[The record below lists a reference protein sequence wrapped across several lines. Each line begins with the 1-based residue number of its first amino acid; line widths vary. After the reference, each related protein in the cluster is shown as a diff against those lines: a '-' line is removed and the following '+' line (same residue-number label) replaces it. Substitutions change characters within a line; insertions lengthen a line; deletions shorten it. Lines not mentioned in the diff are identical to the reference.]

1 MALDEAVVQAAVRIE
16 KIFIPHGMRQRETA
30 FQRQKA
36 DRAGDGPDEVRFAH
50 YTTAEAA
57 LNIIRTKR
65 IWMRNTTCMVDY
77 REVQHGFDILK
88 DYFDPV
94 RTKQFADELDKS
106 VPGAAME
113 AINRFDGW
121 WRSNLSLNLFVAC
134 LSEHSSK
141 EDMHG
146 RLSMWR
152 AFGSGSTRVAIVI
165 KIPRY
170 SEAAGALG
178 LMFSPVSYLTREEFH
193 AVIAE
198 VLSNVSK
205 EQQFLRSVDRA
216 VVVNFI
222 FMMLLSGVACLK
234 HEGFR
239 EELEWRA
246 IYAPQLWPSKFMET
260 SIEVLNGVPQ
270 HVHKI
275 PLDGSVVP
283 ELASLDI
290 AHCFD
295 RLIIGPSSYPWAIGN
310 AFAEEL
316 GRVGVVDPHLKIVAS
331 GIPIRSAN

>member
-1 MALDEAVVQAAVRIE
+1 MALDEAAIQTAVRIE
-16 KIFIPHGMRQRETA
+16 KIFIPYGMRQREAA
-30 FQRQKA
+30 FDRQRA
-36 DRAGDGPDEVRFAH
+36 DRAGNGPDEVRFAH

-77 REVQHGFDILK
+77 REVQHGFDILR
-88 DYFDPV
+88 DYFSPE
-94 RTKQFADELDKS
+94 RIKQFADALDKS
-106 VPGAAME
+106 VPGAAVE

-121 WRSNLSLNLFVAC
+121 WQNNLSLNLFVAC
-134 LSEHSSK
+134 VSEHSSK
-141 EDMHG
+141 EDVHG

-165 KIPRY
+165 RIPRF
-170 SEAAGALG
+170 SEAGTALR
-178 LMFSPVSYLTREEFH
+178 LSFSPVAYLTREEFNS
-193 AVIAE
+193 VMAE
-198 VLSNVSK
+198 VLSNIYK
-205 EQQFLRSVDRA
+205 EQEFLRSVDPA
-216 VVVNFI
+216 LVVNFI

-246 IYAPQLWPSKFMET
+246 IYAPQLWPSTLMET
-260 SIEVLNGVPQ
+260 GIEVLNGVPQ

-275 PLDGSVVP
+275 PMDRAVAPDLSTLD
-283 ELASLDI
+283 L

-295 RLIIGPSSYPWAIGN
+295 RLIIGPSSYPWAIAN
-310 AFAEEL
+310 AFTEEL
-316 GRVGVVDPHLKIVAS
+316 RRAGVVDPHLKIVAS